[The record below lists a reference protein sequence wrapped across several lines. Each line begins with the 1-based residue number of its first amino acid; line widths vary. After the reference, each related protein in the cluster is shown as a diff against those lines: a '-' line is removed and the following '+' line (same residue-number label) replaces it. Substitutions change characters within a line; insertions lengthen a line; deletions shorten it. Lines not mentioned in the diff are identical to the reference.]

1 MSFERAQWKG
11 CLVLLLAGG
20 LSCGVFQGCSASKA
34 RVATMKEQGQQLSAA
49 ESEQAGLVQKG
60 KLLFDETPK
69 FAAPYVGNQL
79 ACGDCHL
86 NSGKADY
93 AAPLTDVAG
102 LFPLFSQ
109 RAGRN
114 ITLQDRIEEC
124 FVRSEAGKPLPA
136 TSEEMRGLVAYIQS
150 LSTTEHGKKAY
161 PGRGLVK
168 LPLLH
173 GDASRGRM
181 IYFRAQCAS
190 CHGHHGAGVPPVLP
204 PLWGHGSYNDGAG
217 LGEPAKL
224 AAYVFH
230 NMPQNHPET
239 LTAQEAFDVASY
251 IDLQPRP
258 HLNPAYKSF

>member
-1 MSFERAQWKG
+1 MSFEQAQWKG

-20 LSCGVFQGCSASKA
+20 LSCCVLQGCSASKTRLA
-34 RVATMKEQGQQLSAA
+34 AMNEQGRQLSSA
-49 ESEQAGLVQKG
+49 ESVQAGLVQKG
-60 KLLFDETPK
+60 KLIFDETPK
-69 FAAPYVGNQL
+69 YAASYVGNQL

-86 NSGKADY
+86 SSGKADY
-93 AAPLTDVAG
+93 AAPMTDVAS
-102 LFPLFSQ
+102 LFPMFSK
-109 RAGRN
+109 RAGHV

-150 LSTTEHGKKAY
+150 LSTTEHGKEAY

-168 LPLLH
+168 LPPLH
-173 GDASRGRM
+173 GDASRGRA
-181 IYFRAQCAS
+181 IYVRAQCAI
-190 CHGHHGAGVPPVLP
+190 CHGDDGAGVPPVLP

-217 LGEPAKL
+217 LDKPAKL
-224 AAYVFH
+224 AAYIFH

-251 IDLQPRP
+251 IDRQPRP
-258 HLNPAYKSF
+258 HFNPAYKSF